1 MGRLY
6 MEKVIESVGLT
17 LHGLDGQRKEIPL
30 EVWQVEII
38 CQILGLTVKVPDLDD
53 YEMSP
58 RDRVAERMEL
68 YNNAMSWFPKTGR
81 KRNSGNK
88 K

>member
-68 YNNAMSWFPKTGR
+68 YNNAIKELVSQNREKEEFR
-81 KRNSGNK
+81 Q
-88 K
+88 

>member
-58 RDRVAERMEL
+58 RDRVAERMESHRHIDKGYL
-68 YNNAMSWFPKTGR
+68 CAENAH
-81 KRNSGNK
+81 
-88 K
+88 

>member
-1 MGRLY
+1 

-17 LHGLDGQRKEIPL
+17 LHGVDGRRKEIPL

-68 YNNAMSWFPKTGR
+68 YNNAMKELVSQNREKEEFR
-81 KRNSGNK
+81 Q
-88 K
+88 

>member
-1 MGRLY
+1 

-17 LHGLDGQRKEIPL
+17 LHGVDGQRKEIPL

-58 RDRVAERMEL
+58 KDRVAERMEL
-68 YNNAMSWFPKTGR
+68 YNAMKELVSQNREKEEFR
-81 KRNSGNK
+81 Q
-88 K
+88 

>member
-1 MGRLY
+1 

-17 LHGLDGQRKEIPL
+17 LHGVDGQRKEIPL

-58 RDRVAERMEL
+58 KDRVAERMEL
-68 YNNAMSWFPKTGR
+68 YNTMKELVSQNREKEEFR
-81 KRNSGNK
+81 Q
-88 K
+88 

>member
-1 MGRLY
+1 

-17 LHGLDGQRKEIPL
+17 LHGVDGQRKEIPL

-53 YEMSP
+53 YVMSP

-68 YNNAMSWFPKTGR
+68 YNNAMKELVSQNREKEEFR
-81 KRNSGNK
+81 Q
-88 K
+88 

>member
-1 MGRLY
+1 

-38 CQILGLTVKVPDLDD
+38 CQILGLTVKVPDLD
-53 YEMSP
+53 EMSP

-68 YNNAMSWFPKTGR
+68 YNNAMKELVSQNREKEEFR
-81 KRNSGNK
+81 Q
-88 K
+88 

>member
-1 MGRLY
+1 MGKLY

-17 LHGLDGQRKEIPL
+17 LHGVDGQRKEIPL

-58 RDRVAERMEL
+58 KDRVAERMEL
-68 YNNAMSWFPKTGR
+68 YHNAMKELVSPNREKEGFR
-81 KRNSGNK
+81 Q
-88 K
+88 

>member
-1 MGRLY
+1 

-17 LHGLDGQRKEIPL
+17 FHGLDGQRKEIPL

-58 RDRVAERMEL
+58 KDRVAERMEL
-68 YNNAMSWFPKTGR
+68 YNNAMKELVSQNREKEEFR
-81 KRNSGNK
+81 Q
-88 K
+88 

>member
-6 MEKVIESVGLT
+6 MEKVIESVGST
-17 LHGLDGQRKEIPL
+17 LHGPDGQRKEIPL

-68 YNNAMSWFPKTGR
+68 YNNAMKELVSQNREKEEFR
-81 KRNSGNK
+81 Q
-88 K
+88 